1 MGKLTVSVDTKG
13 SALRLLDG
21 MRNAEKR
28 KAYAIVN
35 AINRV
40 AKEIQG
46 VERRAVEQTLTVRKK
61 EFILRQ
67 AAIIKPFASVKKG
80 IMHAQIS
87 VGRRPRL
94 LLRQFEQAHERVGQA
109 ALRKLGEKGVAVP
122 VIGGARPSKSRVVPE
137 DLWIGKLHLKRPPR
151 PRRAKGARRVVGPGL
166 APPKPQPL
174 VPRGLQRTYLVPHVG
189 IFQRR
194 EGGVR
199 MLWAFL
205 PRVSKAKMFKFGER
219 AMRVAVK
226 LDKYLHE
233 EIGKTIRHALRGR
246 GA

>member
-1 MGKLTVSVDTKG
+1 MATTGTVTVSIDTQG
-13 SALRLLDG
+13 SALRVLNGL
-21 MRNAEKR
+21 RNAEKR

-40 AKEIQG
+40 AKEIQV
-46 VERRAVEQTLTVRKK
+46 VERAAIQRDLTVRKK

-94 LLRQFEQAHERVGQA
+94 LLRQFEQGHERVGQA
-109 ALRKLGEKGVAVP
+109 ALRRLGERGVAVP
-122 VIGGARPSKSRVVPE
+122 VVGGARPSKSRVVPE
-137 DLWIGKLHLKRPPR
+137 AFWIGKLQLKRPPR
-151 PRRAKGARRVVGPGL
+151 KGRRKVRALRGV
-166 APPKPQPL
+166 APPKVATMPP
-174 VPRGLQRTYLVPHVG
+174 VPRGLQRTYLVPNVG

-205 PRVSKAKMFKFGER
+205 PRVSKARMFRFGER
-219 AMRVAVK
+219 ALRVAKK
-226 LDKYLHE
+226 LDQYLRE
-233 EIGKTIRHALRGR
+233 EVGKTLEHALRR
-246 GA
+246 L